1 MTLFQILL
9 AAYLA
14 AVNILT
20 FSLYALDKRRARRHM
35 WRVRE
40 STLLVLSVLGGS
52 LGALLGMQILHH
64 KTKHNRFYFTV
75 SGSFFVHVFLFAY
88 LFWRFS

>member
-1 MTLFQILL
+1 MTACQLLL

-20 FSLYALDKRRARRHM
+20 FCLYALDKRRAKRHM

-40 STLLVLSVLGGS
+40 STLLTFTVLGGS
-52 LGALLGMQILHH
+52 PGALLAMHLLRH
-64 KTKHNRFYFTV
+64 KSKHAKFYLTIPTCFL
-75 SGSFFVHVFLFAY
+75 VHVFAFTY
-88 LFWRFS
+88 LFWRLS